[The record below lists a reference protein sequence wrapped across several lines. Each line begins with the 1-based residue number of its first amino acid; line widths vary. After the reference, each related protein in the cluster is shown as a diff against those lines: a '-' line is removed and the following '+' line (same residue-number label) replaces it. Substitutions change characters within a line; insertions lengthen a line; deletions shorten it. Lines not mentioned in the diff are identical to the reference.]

1 MRAWQVDGGF
11 GLDRLIRVEREAPEP
26 GPGEVLL
33 RVRAASLNYRDL
45 LMVRGEYSPSQRL
58 PLVPCSDMVGVVE
71 RVGAGVTRWRAG
83 DRVCPIFVQGWH
95 AGRAERWMMQT
106 TLGGPLDGGLR
117 ELASFPESSLVRAP
131 PHLSDAEAA
140 CLPCAAVTAWR
151 ALITVGQLRAGEVVV
166 TQGTGGVSSF
176 ALQIAH
182 MHGAR
187 VAVTSSSDE
196 RLERARALGA
206 TWTINYREHPD
217 WGRRLTDL
225 TGGADHVIELG
236 GAGTLDQSLRAVRT
250 GGTIHLVGMLAGIKA
265 EVALTRIFMNGVRVQ
280 GAFVGSG
287 EDLRDLARALEAR
300 PEVRPVVDRVFGFDE
315 VPGAF
320 AWMAE
325 GRHQGKIAIAIGEG
339 T

>member
-1 MRAWQVDGGF
+1 
-11 GLDRLIRVEREAPEP
+11 
-26 GPGEVLL
+26 
-33 RVRAASLNYRDL
+33 
-45 LMVRGEYSPSQRL
+45 
-58 PLVPCSDMVGVVE
+58 
-71 RVGAGVTRWRAG
+71 
-83 DRVCPIFVQGWH
+83 
-95 AGRAERWMMQT
+95 
-106 TLGGPLDGGLR
+106 
-117 ELASFPESSLVRAP
+117 
-131 PHLSDAEAA
+131 
-140 CLPCAAVTAWR
+140 
-151 ALITVGQLRAGEVVV
+151 
-166 TQGTGGVSSF
+166 
-176 ALQIAH
+176 
-182 MHGAR
+182 
-187 VAVTSSSDE
+187 
-196 RLERARALGA
+196 
-206 TWTINYREHPD
+206 WTINYREHPD